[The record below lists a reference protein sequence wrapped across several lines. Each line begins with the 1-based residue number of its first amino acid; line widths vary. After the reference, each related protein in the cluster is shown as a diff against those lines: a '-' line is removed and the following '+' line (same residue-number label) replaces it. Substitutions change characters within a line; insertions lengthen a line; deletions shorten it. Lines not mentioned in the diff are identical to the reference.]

1 MVSCVQC
8 SALPRADSEKPIQ
21 VWKTRTVFRLF
32 MPEFVKVGLE
42 PTFVDYETAY
52 KLQLETHD
60 AVSSGSRPDTVLLLE
75 HSPVYTAGKRT
86 ELSELPNDGSAF
98 IETNRGGKITW
109 HGPGQLIGYPIMRL
123 PQPID
128 VVAYVRWLEEVLIDV
143 ISEFGVLG
151 KRVAGRTGVWVDTPL
166 GTQKVAAIGIRISE
180 KVTMHGFALNC
191 SNSLDAYEHIVACGI
206 SDATNTTLSVLTGKL
221 ITPEM
226 AANLVIEKMG
236 EIPNVRG

>member
-1 MVSCVQC
+1 
-8 SALPRADSEKPIQ
+8 
-21 VWKTRTVFRLF
+21 
-32 MPEFVKVGLE
+32 MPEFVKVALD
-42 PTFVDYETAY
+42 PSFIDYESAY
-52 KLQLETHD
+52 QLQLQTHA
-60 AVSSGSRPDTVLLLE
+60 AVSSGARQNTVLLLE
-75 HSPVYTAGKRT
+75 HSPVYTAVKRT
-86 ELSELPNDGSAF
+86 EMSELPDDGSSF
-98 IETNRGGKITW
+98 VETNRGGKITW

-128 VVAYVRWLEEVLIDV
+128 VVAYVRWLEEVLIEV
-143 ISEFGVLG
+143 IAEFGVVG
-151 KRVAGRTGVWVDTPL
+151 IRVPGRTGVWVESAL

-221 ITPEM
+221 ITPEL

-236 EIPNVRG
+236 DIPNARG

>member
-1 MVSCVQC
+1 
-8 SALPRADSEKPIQ
+8 
-21 VWKTRTVFRLF
+21 
-32 MPEFVKVGLE
+32 
-42 PTFVDYETAY
+42 
-52 KLQLETHD
+52 
-60 AVSSGSRPDTVLLLE
+60 
-75 HSPVYTAGKRT
+75 
-86 ELSELPNDGSAF
+86 
-98 IETNRGGKITW
+98 
-109 HGPGQLIGYPIMRL
+109 MRL

-128 VVAYVRWLEEVLIDV
+128 VVAYVRWLEQVLIEV
-143 ISEFGVLG
+143 IAEFGVVG
-151 KRVAGRTGVWVDTPL
+151 IRVPGRTGVWVESAL

-236 EIPNVRG
+236 EIPNARG